1 MNFFAK
7 KFARF
12 EKLSYLCTRKSEMRR
27 TFKSESNHC
36 FSSSVG

>member
-12 EKLSYLCTRKSEMRR
+12 EKLSYLCTRKSEKIR
-27 TFKSESNHC
+27 NDAHLLQ
-36 FSSSVG
+36 

>member
-12 EKLSYLCTRKSEMRR
+12 EKLSYLCTRKSEMMR
-27 TFKSESNHC
+27 TC